1 MFRALTITLTAL
13 ALAACSTENPGALK
27 GTWMVTEPFP
37 VTVTFRAGEIETMGT
52 TKKISYKHE
61 GNTVLVTYK
70 EGANKG
76 STFRYALI
84 DANTMRSDSGTFHR
98 VGNAP

>member
-1 MFRALTITLTAL
+1 
-13 ALAACSTENPGALK
+13 
-27 GTWMVTEPFP
+27 
-37 VTVTFRAGEIETMGT
+37 MGT

-76 STFRYALI
+76 STFRYAMI